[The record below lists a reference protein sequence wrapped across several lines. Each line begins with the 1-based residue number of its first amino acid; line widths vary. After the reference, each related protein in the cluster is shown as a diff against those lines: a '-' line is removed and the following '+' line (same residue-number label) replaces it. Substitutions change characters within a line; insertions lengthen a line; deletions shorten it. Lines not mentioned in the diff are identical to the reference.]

1 MKQINYSKILLPILL
16 ALFGGSIASANV
28 LGDLNDDGQ
37 VDISDI
43 NIVINVMLGKSDVPA
58 DVNGDGI
65 VDISDVNKVINIML
79 GKEIVPQIENGLYV
93 GLVGFN
99 DNMYF
104 KPISTLDMNNV
115 SEFNSFIT
123 SLDNTPRA
131 NILYYSVD
139 RAIDSLMAM
148 PTPEHLRNVSL
159 VTLCHSLD
167 MGSPRKSD
175 WKYQDRFEYGDA
187 IRDRI
192 ASQKVSGL
200 PIEAFAV
207 GLRGTDASI
216 SEDFADQVN
225 NLVSDESH
233 AYLVDDMNQLGDTL
247 QGIADK
253 IIAKYITQNLNL
265 TTISLDNGMKVRY
278 TFDIFDSADVED
290 SETYIEGTYQADGD
304 KLTELVYQG
313 LTCSSASPLA
323 PTEAND
329 LYLTYRFNDIKLD
342 SGEPFNV
349 STIQEWRWNK
359 RYNIWQ
365 RNAEFDPS
373 QQTVDLFSSALLMLA
388 VECSSTFNAND
399 FALLKSQC
407 SDFIGKMATVTT
419 SVNNSNHFV
428 VKGVSFDMIPIE
440 GGTFMMGRNDGYD
453 MERPAHEVTVSSF
466 ALGETEVTQALWQA
480 VMGSNPSTHLGD
492 LNCPVDNVSWN
503 ECQEFITKLNELT
516 GKNFRLPTNA
526 EWEFAARGGT
536 QSGGTLYAGSD
547 NIDEVGWY
555 VLNGNNTSHPVASKS
570 PNELGLY
577 DMTGNVWEW
586 CQDWYAYYGYT
597 SETDPTGPESGSQ
610 KVYRGGSYYNDARFC
625 QITYRGYNPPSVK
638 GVNRGLRLAM

>member
-1 MKQINYSKILLPILL
+1 MKLNNYPKILLPILL
-16 ALFGGSIASANV
+16 ALFCGNMASANV
-28 LGDLNDDGQ
+28 LGDLNDDGR

-43 NIVINVMLGKSDVPA
+43 NIVINVMLGKSDVSA

-79 GKEIVPQIENGLYV
+79 GKETVPQIENGLYV
-93 GLVGFN
+93 GVVGFN

-104 KPISTLDMNNV
+104 KPISTLDINNV
-115 SEFNSFIT
+115 SEFNNFIV

-139 RAIDSLMAM
+139 RAIDSLVAM

-207 GLRGTDASI
+207 GLKGADASI

-225 NLVSDESH
+225 NLASDESH
-233 AYLVDDMNQLGDTL
+233 AYLVDDMNQMGDTL

-278 TFDIFDSADVED
+278 TFDIFDSADA
-290 SETYIEGTYQADGD
+290 SEMYIEGTYQADGD

-342 SGEPFNV
+342 SGEPIDVN
-349 STIQEWRWNK
+349 TIQEWRWNK
-359 RYNIWQ
+359 RCNIWQ
-365 RNAEFDPS
+365 RNAEFDPA

-388 VECSSTFNAND
+388 VECSSAFDAND
-399 FALLKSQC
+399 FAQLKSQC
-407 SDFIGKMATVTT
+407 SDFIGKMASVTT
-419 SVNNSNHFV
+419 SVYNSNHFV
-428 VKGVSFDMIPIE
+428 VNGVAFNMIPVK
-440 GGTFMMGRNDGYD
+440 GGTFTMGTDEGYW
-453 MERPAHEVTVSSF
+453 MEGPSHQVTLSDY
-466 ALGETEVTQALWQA
+466 AIGETEVTQALWQA
-480 VMGSNPSTHLGD
+480 VMEENPSYNEGNLQ
-492 LNCPVDNVSWN
+492 LPVENITWDD
-503 ECQEFITKLNELT
+503 CQTFISKLNQLT
-516 GKNFRLPTNA
+516 GMNFRLPTEA
-526 EWEFAARGGT
+526 EWEFAAYGGVESLHT
-536 QSGGTLYAGSD
+536 MYAGSD
-547 NIDEVGWY
+547 VIDEVGWY
-555 VLNGNNTSHPVASKS
+555 AENSENETHLVASKF

-586 CQDWYAYYGYT
+586 CQDWFSDYST
-597 SETDPTGPESGSQ
+597 ETHFNPTGPSYGTNR
-610 KVYRGGSYYNDARFC
+610 VIRGGSFYNDARYC
-625 QITYRGYNPPSVK
+625 RIYYRGYDLPIAHGK
-638 GVNRGLRLAM
+638 KLGLRLAM